1 MMYYVGTPREWS
13 VVTVITLHWHWPTT
27 LIITK
32 KDYIVII
39 YIEEE
44 TWMLQHPLRTL
55 PKPDVYT
62 KTRAHCENLKVA

>member
-1 MMYYVGTPREWS
+1 MVM
-13 VVTVITLHWHWPTT
+13 VITLHWHWPTT

-39 YIEEE
+39 LKKKRGV
-44 TWMLQHPLRTL
+44 MLEHPLHTL

-62 KTRAHCENLKVA
+62 KTQVHYENLKVA